1 MSNPPARP
9 PRHIGFLDP
18 IRVLL
23 VLLVIAHHTSITYGG
38 SGDWYYREAGS
49 PEWLKTLLS
58 VFTGTNQAFFMGFFF
73 LIAGYFTPASLAR
86 KGTAGF
92 LRERAWRLGVPV
104 LVFAALLSPLTRAL
118 AAGARGEDFLPALWH
133 ALGQLRFDP
142 GPLWFNIALLM
153 LSAPWVF
160 IARRLPPVAS
170 PRMGLHAAIAL
181 AVLGCGALAFALRL
195 AMPVGRSFFH
205 MQIGYFASYL
215 LLFYGGGWMAGQH
228 FLERVEWAHARRWV
242 WLAVAVY
249 PVLWLSAAFAGAF
262 DGDTWRGGWHLPAL
276 IYAFWEPFIA
286 AGVILGSLAL
296 FRRYLPQPGRAWRR
310 LADASFAA
318 FVIHPP
324 LVVASSWLVQ
334 PLSSAPLMRF
344 VLAAPLAGLMAFG
357 LADTWRR
364 HLAPRQQDT

>member
-23 VLLVIAHHTSITYGG
+23 VLLVIAHHTAITYGG

-58 VFTGTNQAFFMGFFF
+58 VFTGTNQAFFMGFFL

-86 KGTAGF
+86 KGTAAF
-92 LRERAWRLGVPV
+92 LRDRLWRLGVPI
-104 LVFAALLSPLTRAL
+104 LLFAALLSPLTRAL
-118 AAGARGEDFLPALWH
+118 AAGARGENFLPALWQ
-133 ALGQLRFDP
+133 ALTQLRFDP
-142 GPLWFNIALLM
+142 GPLWFNIALLIF
-153 LSAPWVF
+153 SALWVVF
-160 IARRLPPVAS
+160 ARLQPPAAP
-170 PRMGLHAAIAL
+170 PRIELHAAIAL

-215 LLFYGGGWMAGQH
+215 LLFYGGCWMAGQH
-228 FLERVEWAHARRWV
+228 LLERVEWAHARRWV
-242 WLAVAVY
+242 WLAAAVY
-249 PVLWLSAAFAGAF
+249 PVLWLCAAFAGAF
-262 DGDTWRGGWHLPAL
+262 DGDAWRGGWYLPAL

-286 AGVILGSLAL
+286 AGVILGSLVL
-296 FRRYLPQPGRAWRR
+296 FRRYLPETSRVWRR
-310 LADASFAA
+310 LADASFVA

-334 PLSSAPLMRF
+334 PLSGAPLARF
-344 VLAAPLAGLMAFG
+344 VLAAALAGPMAFG
-357 LADTWRR
+357 LADTW
-364 HLAPRQQDT
+364 QQRWQQR